1 MIRRNFRAALAV
13 VMPAILAVMIGQA
26 GKAQAQSFDFARLQ
40 SMVRD
45 YTVVLKIKVEISF
58 GMQTNEQEVRLLG
71 TIVSA
76 DGLVLFDGTAVSSE
90 QHSSMS
96 GMSFRITPVSI
107 EVTTLSGKK
116 YKAEL
121 VGVDRFTQLGF
132 ARITDAGASR
142 FVPVQFSLNQQ
153 FKIGSWLAAYMLLP
167 EFVTPPVA
175 SDIGMI
181 SSLIESPEK
190 FPLTVGFGGLEMAS
204 VLYDE
209 RLTPVGVLG
218 ALMDPTSAS
227 SDAGGMI
234 SGAGEG
240 DVQLLGVVTGERI
253 QKLVTSPP
261 KKGEDERSWL
271 GITLQ
276 ALTKDIGEF
285 LNVGA
290 SGGIIVTDV
299 VKGSP
304 AAKSGMLVG
313 DVIHQINGQPV
324 EVDMEEKVPIFQRRI
339 AEMAPGT
346 QVEFSVYRPHE
357 QKVDTLRIVATLE
370 KAPVTAANAPSYE
383 SKEFE
388 FKVRSI
394 VFSDYI
400 QNNLEIGSLSGV
412 VVSEL
417 KQSGLADVG
426 GLDIGDVVQRIA
438 NSPITSVEEAQA
450 AMTKIVA
457 EKPREVVFFIWRN
470 NKTMF
475 VNVKTDWKLQ

>member
-1 MIRRNFRAALAV
+1 MIRGSIRAALAV
-13 VMPAILAVMIGQA
+13 AAPAVFAIVIGHTDS
-26 GKAQAQSFDFARLQ
+26 GRAQSFDFARLQ
-40 SMVRD
+40 TMVRD

-71 TIVSA
+71 TIVSSE
-76 DGLVLFDGTAVSSE
+76 GLVLFDGTPVSSE
-90 QHSSMS
+90 QHGSMS
-96 GMSFRITPVSI
+96 GMSFRITPISI
-107 EVTTLSGKK
+107 EVTTLSGRK

-121 VGVDRFTQLGF
+121 IGVDRFTQLGF
-132 ARITDAGASR
+132 ARITDGGATR

-175 SDIGMI
+175 ADVGMI

-209 RLTPVGVLG
+209 RLTSVGVLG

-227 SDAGGMI
+227 SDAGGI
-234 SGAGEG
+234 ITGAGEG

-253 QKLVTSPP
+253 QKLIASPP

-290 SGGIIVTDV
+290 RGGIIVTDV

-304 AAKSGMLVG
+304 AAKSGMIVG
-313 DVIHQINGQPV
+313 DVIHEINGQPL
-324 EVDMEEKVPIFQRRI
+324 EVDMEEKVPIFQRRV

-346 QVEFSVYRPHE
+346 LVEFSVYRPHD
-357 QKVDTLRIVATLE
+357 QIVDTLRIVATLE
-370 KAPVTAANAPSYE
+370 KAPQTAANAPSYE

-400 QNNLEIGSLSGV
+400 QNNLEVGSLSGV

-417 KQSGLADVG
+417 RPSGLADVG
-426 GLDIGDVVQRIA
+426 GFELGDVIQRIG
-438 NSPITSVEEAQA
+438 NTSVNSVDEAQA
-450 AMTKIVA
+450 AMARIVA
-457 EKPREVVFFIWRN
+457 DKPREVVFFVWRN

>member
-1 MIRRNFRAALAV
+1 
-13 VMPAILAVMIGQA
+13 
-26 GKAQAQSFDFARLQ
+26 
-40 SMVRD
+40 
-45 YTVVLKIKVEISF
+45 
-58 GMQTNEQEVRLLG
+58 
-71 TIVSA
+71 
-76 DGLVLFDGTAVSSE
+76 
-90 QHSSMS
+90 MS
-96 GMSFRITPVSI
+96 GMSIRVTPVKI
-107 EVTTLSGKK
+107 EVTTLQGKK

-121 VGVDRFTQLGF
+121 VGIDRFTQLGF
-132 ARITDAGASR
+132 ARITDAGGTRFAS
-142 FVPVQFSLNQQ
+142 VQFSMNQQ

-175 SDIGMI
+175 ADIGMI
-181 SSLIESPEK
+181 SSLIDSPEK

-218 ALMDPTSAS
+218 ALMDPSSAS
-227 SDAGGMI
+227 TDAGGMI
-234 SGAGEG
+234 SGSGEG

-253 QKLVTSPP
+253 QKLIASPP

-304 AAKSGMLVG
+304 AAKSGMAVG
-313 DVIHQINGQPV
+313 DVIHEINGQPV

-346 QVEFSVYRPHE
+346 QVEFSVLRPHD
-357 QKVDTLRIVATLE
+357 QKVDTLRVVATLE
-370 KAPVTAANAPSYE
+370 KAPLTAANAPTYE
-383 SKEFE
+383 SKDFE
-388 FKVRSI
+388 FKVRNI

-400 QNNLEIGSLSGV
+400 QNNLDVGSLTGV
-412 VVSEL
+412 VVSDL

-426 GLDIGDVVQRIA
+426 GLELGDVIQRIGS
-438 NSPITSVEEAQA
+438 NSITSIDDVQA
-450 AMTKIVA
+450 VMTKITTD
-457 EKPREVVFFIWRN
+457 KPREVVFFVWRN

>member
-1 MIRRNFRAALAV
+1 MTKRFWTARAAVAAAVLTLLMTPLAT
-13 VMPAILAVMIGQA
+13 IRG
-26 GKAQAQSFDFARLQ
+26 QSFDFVRLQ
-40 SMVRD
+40 TVVHE

-58 GMQTNEQEVRLLG
+58 GMQTHEQEVRLLG
-71 TIVSA
+71 TVVTP
-76 DGLVLFDGTAVSSE
+76 DGLVLFDGTTVSSE
-90 QHSSMS
+90 QHGSMS
-96 GMSFRITPVSI
+96 GMSFRVTPVNI
-107 EVTTLSGKK
+107 EVTTMEGKK

-121 VGVDRFTQLGF
+121 VGIDRFTQLGF
-132 ARITDAGASR
+132 ARITDAGAAR
-142 FVPVQFSLNQQ
+142 FVPVQFSMNQQ
-153 FKIGSWLAAYMLLP
+153 YRIGSWLAAYMLLP

-175 SDIGMI
+175 ADIGMI

-209 RLTPVGVLG
+209 KLVPVGVLG
-218 ALMDPTSAS
+218 ALMDPTSAGT
-227 SDAGGMI
+227 DAGGMI
-234 SGAGEG
+234 SGAGDG

-253 QKLVTSPP
+253 QKLIASPP

-285 LNVGA
+285 LNIGA

-304 AAKSGMLVG
+304 AAKSGMAVG

-339 AEMAPGT
+339 AEMSPGT
-346 QVEFSVYRPHE
+346 QVEFSVYRPHD
-357 QKVDTLRIVATLE
+357 QQVDTLRIVAMLE
-370 KAPVTAANAPSYE
+370 KAPLTATNAPTYE
-383 SKEFE
+383 SKDFE

-400 QNNLEIGSLSGV
+400 QNNLDIGSLTGV
-412 VVSEL
+412 VVSDI

-426 GLDIGDVVQRIA
+426 GLEPGDVIQRIG
-438 NSPITSVEEAQA
+438 NSAVSSIEEAQA
-450 AMTKIVA
+450 ALTKITA
-457 EKPREVVFFIWRN
+457 DKPREVVFFVWRN

-475 VNVKTDWKLQ
+475 VNVKTDWKMQ

>member
-1 MIRRNFRAALAV
+1 MIKRSIR
-13 VMPAILAVMIGQA
+13 AILAVAVAAVLAVTPGPA
-26 GKAQAQSFDFARLQ
+26 ARAQAQTFDFARLQ
-40 SMVRD
+40 SSVRD
-45 YTVVLKIKVEISF
+45 YTVVLKVKVEIAF

-71 TIVSA
+71 TVVTPE
-76 DGLVLFDGTAVSSE
+76 GLILFDGSTVSSE

-96 GMSFRITPVSI
+96 GASFRVTPVSI
-107 EVTTLSGKK
+107 EVTTLAGRK
-116 YKAEL
+116 YSAEL

-132 ARITDAGASR
+132 ARITNAGNTR
-142 FVPVQFSLNQQ
+142 FAPVQFAMNQQ
-153 FKIGSWLAAYMLLP
+153 FKVGSWLTAYMLLP

-175 SDIGMI
+175 SDVGMI

-218 ALMDPTSAS
+218 TLMDPTSVS
-227 SDAGGMI
+227 TDAGGMI
-234 SGAGEG
+234 SGSGEG

-253 QKLVTSPP
+253 QKLVASPP
-261 KKGEDERSWL
+261 RKGEDERSWL

-276 ALTKDIGEF
+276 ALTKDIAEF
-285 LNVGA
+285 LNIGA

-304 AAKSGMLVG
+304 ADKSGMKVG
-313 DVIHQINGQPV
+313 DVIHEINGQPV

-346 QVEFSVYRPHE
+346 QVEFSVFRPHD

-370 KAPVTAANAPSYE
+370 KAPLTAANAPSYE

-388 FKVRSI
+388 FKVRNI

-400 QNNLEIGSLSGV
+400 QNNLDVGSLSGV
-412 VVSEL
+412 VISDI

-426 GLDIGDVVQRIA
+426 GLEIGDIIQRIA
-438 NSPITSVEEAQA
+438 NTPVTSVEEAQA
-450 AMTKIVA
+450 ALTKIVA

-475 VNVKTDWKLQ
+475 VNVKTDWKMQ

>member
-1 MIRRNFRAALAV
+1 LWTVPAAVVAAAL
-13 VMPAILAVMIGQA
+13 ILVCGQVQIA
-26 GKAQAQSFDFARLQ
+26 RGQSFDFARLQ
-40 SMVRD
+40 SVVRD
-45 YTVVLKIKVEISF
+45 YTVVLKVKVEISF

-71 TIVSA
+71 TVVSPE
-76 DGLVLFDGTAVSSE
+76 GLILFDGTTVSSE
-90 QHSSMS
+90 QHGSMS
-96 GMSFRITPVSI
+96 GMSFRVTPVNI
-107 EVTTLSGKK
+107 EVTTLQGKK

-121 VGVDRFTQLGF
+121 VGIDRFTQLGF
-132 ARITDAGASR
+132 ARITDAGGTRFAS
-142 FVPVQFSLNQQ
+142 VQFSMNQQ

-175 SDIGMI
+175 ADIGMI
-181 SSLIESPEK
+181 SSLIDSPEK

-218 ALMDPTSAS
+218 ALMDPSSAS
-227 SDAGGMI
+227 TDAGGMI
-234 SGAGEG
+234 SGSGEG

-253 QKLVTSPP
+253 QKLIASPP

-285 LNVGA
+285 LNIGA

-304 AAKSGMLVG
+304 AAKSGMAVG
-313 DVIHQINGQPV
+313 DVIHEINGQPV

-346 QVEFSVYRPHE
+346 QVEFSVLRPHD
-357 QKVDTLRIVATLE
+357 QKVDTLRVVATLE
-370 KAPVTAANAPSYE
+370 KAPLTAANAPTYE
-383 SKEFE
+383 SKDFE
-388 FKVRSI
+388 FKVRNI

-400 QNNLEIGSLSGV
+400 QNNLDVGSLTGV
-412 VVSEL
+412 VVSDL

-426 GLDIGDVVQRIA
+426 GLELGDVIQRIGS
-438 NSPITSVEEAQA
+438 NSITSIDDVQA
-450 AMTKIVA
+450 VMTKITTD
-457 EKPREVVFFIWRN
+457 KPREVVFFVWRN

>member
-1 MIRRNFRAALAV
+1 MTKRFWTARAAVAAAV
-13 VMPAILAVMIGQA
+13 LTLLMTPSATVRG
-26 GKAQAQSFDFARLQ
+26 QSFDFVRLQ
-40 SMVRD
+40 TVVHE

-58 GMQTNEQEVRLLG
+58 GMQTHEQEVRLLG
-71 TIVSA
+71 TVVTP
-76 DGLVLFDGTAVSSE
+76 DGLVLFDGTTVSSE
-90 QHSSMS
+90 QHGSMS
-96 GMSFRITPVSI
+96 GMSFRVTPVNI
-107 EVTTLSGKK
+107 EVTTMKGKK

-121 VGVDRFTQLGF
+121 VGIDRFTQLGF
-132 ARITDAGASR
+132 ARITDAGSAR
-142 FVPVQFSLNQQ
+142 FVPVHFSMNQQ
-153 FKIGSWLAAYMLLP
+153 YRIGSWLAAYMLLT

-175 SDIGMI
+175 ADIGMI

-209 RLTPVGVLG
+209 KLTPVGVLG
-218 ALMDPTSAS
+218 TLMDPTSAGT
-227 SDAGGMI
+227 DAGGMI
-234 SGAGEG
+234 SGAGDG

-253 QKLVTSPP
+253 QKLIASPP

-276 ALTKDIGEF
+276 ALTRDIGEF
-285 LNVGA
+285 LNIGA

-304 AAKSGMLVG
+304 AAKSGMAVG
-313 DVIHQINGQPV
+313 DVIHQINGQSV

-339 AEMAPGT
+339 AEMSPGT
-346 QVEFSVYRPHE
+346 QVEFSVYRPHD
-357 QKVDTLRIVATLE
+357 QQVDTLRIVAMLE
-370 KAPVTAANAPSYE
+370 KAPLTATNAPTYE
-383 SKEFE
+383 SKDFE

-400 QNNLEIGSLSGV
+400 QNNLDVGSLTGV
-412 VVSEL
+412 VVSDI

-426 GLDIGDVVQRIA
+426 GLEPGDVIQRIG
-438 NSPITSVEEAQA
+438 NSAVSSIEEAQA
-450 AMTKIVA
+450 ALTKITA
-457 EKPREVVFFIWRN
+457 DKPREVVFFVWRN

-475 VNVKTDWKLQ
+475 VNVKTDWKMQ